1 MSTPCTARITLRSV
15 YGKTLAYP
23 ANELADMLA
32 DVAGIKTFTRAKL
45 NTILVQ
51 FSVEIVDQ
59 FGSVGKRLNA
69 GECHDL
75 SFMGL

>member
-1 MSTPCTARITLRSV
+1 MTTPCTAQVTLRNV

-23 ANELADMLA
+23 ANGVADMIA

-45 NTILVQ
+45 NAILAQ
-51 FSVEIVDQ
+51 FSVEILDQ
-59 FGSVGKRLNA
+59 FGNVSKRLDA

-75 SFMGL
+75 SFVG